1 MNWAKVRNVVTF
13 MTHAKFVRA
22 LVFLFFIAYPFI
34 VYFGISI
41 LPPSFFG
48 LVLVVLLA
56 LRFGVLLPEER
67 LVFLPV
73 LLVFL
78 GYAIA
83 TVVFDSAQ
91 LLLIY
96 PALVNFTLC
105 LVFANSLRHEEPL
118 LLRIVR
124 ARGYAISDH
133 TPRYLYRLTAV
144 WAVFFILNGLVSIW
158 TSTLSMQAWTLYNGL
173 ISYFLIA
180 ILGVVE
186 WLFRRHYKKRVGVSS
201 S

>member
-1 MNWAKVRNVVTF
+1 MK
-13 MTHAKFVRA
+13 HAKIVRA
-22 LVFLFFIAYPFI
+22 LLVLFFIAYPFI
-34 VYFGISI
+34 IYFGISI

-48 LVLVVLLA
+48 FVLVVLLA

-67 LVFLPV
+67 LIFLPV
-73 LLVFL
+73 LLAFL

-83 TVVFDSAQ
+83 TVIFDNAQ
-91 LLLIY
+91 LLLVY

-105 LVFANSLRHEEPL
+105 LVFANSLRHAEPL

-124 ARGYAISDH
+124 ARGYVISDH

-180 ILGVVE
+180 ILGGGE
-186 WLFRRHYKKRVGVSS
+186 LLFRRHYKRRLGVSS

>member
-1 MNWAKVRNVVTF
+1 MK
-13 MTHAKFVRA
+13 HAKFVRA
-22 LVFLFFIAYPFI
+22 LVFLFFIAYPFM

-67 LVFLPV
+67 LLFLPV

-83 TVVFDSAQ
+83 TVAFDSAQ

-173 ISYFLIA
+173 ISYFMVA
-180 ILGVVE
+180 ILGVGE

>member
-1 MNWAKVRNVVTF
+1 MKYAKL
-13 MTHAKFVRA
+13 VRA
-22 LVFLFFIAYPFI
+22 LVVLFFIAYPFI
-34 VYFGISI
+34 VYFGLSV

-56 LRFGVLLPEER
+56 MRFGVLLPEER
-67 LVFLPV
+67 LLFLPV
-73 LLVFL
+73 LLIFL

-83 TVVFDSAQ
+83 TVIFDNV
-91 LLLIY
+91 LWLFVY

-105 LVFANSLRHEEPL
+105 FLFAYSLRHGEPL

-144 WAVFFILNGLVSIW
+144 WAVFFILNGLISIW
-158 TSTLSMQAWTLYNGL
+158 TSTLSIQAWTLYNGL
-173 ISYFLIA
+173 ISYFLVA
-180 ILGVVE
+180 ILGVGE
-186 WLFRRHYKKRVGVSS
+186 WVFRRHYKKRVGVSS